1 MELHGNARL
10 CPASRELLCRRIRVD
25 GWTVVEAA
33 FAAGVSERTTYRWL
47 ARFDAGEP
55 MTDRSSRPGSCPN
68 RTPVKVEMVIERLRR
83 ARMTASAIA
92 ARLGMAVST
101 VCAVLARL
109 GLNRLSRL
117 EPAEPPNR
125 YARRHAGELIH
136 VDIKTLGRFTRPG
149 KRALG
154 HGPGRR
160 SAGAGWEAVHV
171 AVDDATRLA
180 YVEVLA
186 NQTADTAIGFLRRA
200 IAWFAEQGITVR
212 EVMTDNGSA
221 YVSFDWARACGKDD
235 LNVKHRR
242 TKPYRPQ
249 TNGKAERFIQTL
261 LREWAYGRLWQSST
275 ARRRGLASWLNYYN
289 NKRPHGSLGHK
300 PPYSALAA

>member
-1 MELHGNARL
+1 MNLHGSARL
-10 CPASRELLCRRIRVD
+10 SPFSRDLMCRRVRVE
-25 GWTVVEAA
+25 GWTVAQAA
-33 FAAGVSERTTYRWL
+33 RAAGVSERTTYRWL
-47 ARFDAGEP
+47 ARYDAGEAL
-55 MTDRSSRPGSCPN
+55 TDRSSRPHSCPN
-68 RTPVKVEMVIERLRR
+68 RTPEKVEIAIERLRR
-83 ARMTASAIA
+83 LRKTSSAIA
-92 ARLGMAVST
+92 AALGMAVST

-109 GLNRLSRL
+109 GLNRLSKL
-117 EPAEPPNR
+117 EPPEPPNR

-154 HGPGRR
+154 QGSDRR
-160 SAGAGWEAVHV
+160 SRGAGWEAVHV

-186 NQTADTAIGFLRRA
+186 DQTAPTAVGFLRRA

-221 YVSFDWARACGKDD
+221 YVSFDWARACASEFH
-235 LNVKHRR
+235 VTHIR
-242 TKPYRPQ
+242 TRPYRPR

-275 ARRRGLASWLNYYN
+275 ARRRGLASWLRYYN
-289 NKRPHGSLGHK
+289 TKRPHGSLGHK